1 MPTERTC
8 VITREA
14 TSPVGLVRIVVG
26 PDGEA
31 GVDYR
36 AKLKG
41 RGAWLTVQREVV
53 EQAEQK
59 PAALRRALEA
69 PLLDTAGL
77 LDRVRAAN
85 LAAVLD
91 FLSLCA
97 RAGVVVGGA
106 DALGRLRPEQVI
118 AYVTASD
125 ASQASL
131 ENVARALVGVPV
143 FQLGLDR
150 DTLGARVGK
159 GPRAAMAI
167 RDAAPARALLV
178 ELRRMQALR

>member
-1 MPTERTC
+1 MPPERTC
-8 VITREA
+8 VVTREA
-14 TSPVGLVRIVVG
+14 GDPASLVRIVVG

-41 RGAWLTVQREVV
+41 RGAWLSVRRETI
-53 EQAEQK
+53 EEAERK
-59 PAALRRALEA
+59 PALLRRALEA
-69 PLLDTAGL
+69 PTLDTAGL
-77 LDRVRAAN
+77 LERVRAAN

-97 RAGVVVGGA
+97 RAGALVGGA
-106 DALGRLRPEQVI
+106 DALGRLRPEQVV

-125 ASQASL
+125 SSQASL
-131 ENVARALVGVPV
+131 ENVTKVLVDVPAFALP
-143 FQLGLDR
+143 LDK

-159 GPRAAMAI
+159 GPRVAI
-167 RDAAPARALLV
+167 AVRDASPSRALLV
-178 ELRRMQALR
+178 ELRRMLALR